1 MLGRGVDQILPHP
14 GKPQLRER
22 YMRDATGYVRLAER
36 VNGRIPLPVDWRWPW
51 GEALAVL
58 ENTATDVC
66 LINLETTITADGE
79 FADRKPVCYRMHPD
93 NVPALTALRPHVC
106 ALANNHILDFG
117 YQGLTDTVAALAGAG
132 IQSVGAGADLL
143 AARRSALVTV
153 GHERRVI
160 VGSVAAESSG
170 VPESWAAARVVAA
183 ARGRPVVDFGARR
196 AHGTDA
202 ACKVA
207 RTSYLAG
214 AAGTSN
220 LLAARQYGIPTFGT
234 MAHSFVQAFDS
245 EVAAFEAF
253 ARLYPATMLLVDT
266 YDTLRGVDHV
276 IELAKRLGNRFDV
289 RAVRLDSGDLDEL
302 SKATRARLDTAGL
315 EQVEIFASSGLD
327 ENRIAALLA
336 ARCPIDGFGVGTQLV
351 VAQDAP
357 ALDMAYKLVAYDGSG
372 RTKFSSGKVIYP
384 GRKQVF
390 RKLEHGVFCGDT
402 LGEHGENL
410 PGDPLLVPIM
420 TNGRRIRQ
428 HAPTLD
434 GARDW
439 ARQQIDA
446 LPPELRSLE
455 DTGYS
460 YPVAVSDRIV
470 GELARLR
477 HADTAE
483 AHPGSN
489 VVGAKAKRP

>member
-1 MLGRGVDQILPHP
+1 MAIRQHVGALFTDLYEVTMAQA
-14 GKPQLRER
+14 
-22 YMRDATGYVRLAER
+22 YWAER
-36 VNGRIPLPVDWRWPW
+36 MSGTAVFEIFFRKLPPGRSYIMAAGLADVVEFLEAFRFDEQDLRYLRGLGQFSDEFLRW
-51 GEALAVL
+51 
-58 ENTATDVC
+58 
-66 LINLETTITADGE
+66 
-79 FADRKPVCYRMHPD
+79 
-93 NVPALTALRPHVC
+93 
-106 ALANNHILDFG
+106 
-117 YQGLTDTVAALAGAG
+117 LAGVRFTGDVWAAPEG
-132 IQSVGAGADLL
+132 TVIFPNEPAVQLIAPIIEAQLVETFVLNQIHLQSVL
-143 AARRSALVTV
+143 AS
-153 GHERRVI
+153 
-160 VGSVAAESSG
+160 
-170 VPESWAAARVVAA
+170 
-183 ARGRPVVDFGARR
+183 
-196 AHGTDA
+196 
-202 ACKVA
+202 KVA